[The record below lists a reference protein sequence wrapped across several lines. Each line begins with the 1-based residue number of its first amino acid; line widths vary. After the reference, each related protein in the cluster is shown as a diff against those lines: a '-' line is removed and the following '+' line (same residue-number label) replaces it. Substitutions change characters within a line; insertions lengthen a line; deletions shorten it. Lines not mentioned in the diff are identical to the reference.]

1 MVVSFQPEARLNHLE
16 QYVLSIHLNL
26 PFEEA
31 RIQLLRCRLVAYKL
45 AAELNDG
52 IHNKSYVDALMGG
65 AYKKLGENVGRQI
78 EDPYLDPCAFQY
90 DLLDEL
96 RSYSYRDRS
105 DHFIKFLRS
114 EFKKIFIP
122 TLRLLTEL
130 CKSENKYTW
139 EEVKAQLQHIMDAL
153 EVTATWEECEAYLE
167 RYLAKISIVVEL
179 RAY

>member
-1 MVVSFQPEARLNHLE
+1 MAVSFQPEARLNHLE
-16 QYVLSIHLNL
+16 QYVLNIHLNL

-52 IHNKSYVDALMGG
+52 IHNKAYMDGVMGK

-78 EDPYLDPCAFQY
+78 NDPYLDPCASQY
-90 DLLDEL
+90 NLLDEL
-96 RSYSYRDRS
+96 RSYSYRDQS
-105 DHFIKFLRS
+105 DPFTKFLRL

-122 TLRLLTEL
+122 TLKLLTEL
-130 CKSENKYTW
+130 CKSKNKYTW
-139 EEVKAQLQHIMDAL
+139 DEVKAQLQLIMDAL

-167 RYLAKISIVVEL
+167 RYLAKISNVVEL
-179 RAY
+179 GAH